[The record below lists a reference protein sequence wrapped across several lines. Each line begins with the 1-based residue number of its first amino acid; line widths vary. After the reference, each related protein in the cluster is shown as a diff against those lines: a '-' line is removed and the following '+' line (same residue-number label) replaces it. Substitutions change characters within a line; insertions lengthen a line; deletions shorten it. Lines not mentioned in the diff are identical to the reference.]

1 MKPSRRTQ
9 PFICPSGWQKL
20 LLCTDGS
27 PRSQG
32 ALKATLALAQACG
45 QKVYV
50 VNVLRVRAEVEA
62 VAPDARAMLASE
74 VSSFLETIK
83 AASAEAGVS
92 LETRVRYGRWPHAT
106 ILEEAEDIQPDLI
119 VMGRFGHMSLSQ
131 LFMGSTTAQVIGDSL
146 FNVLVVP
153 QNATMA
159 FRTILVASDGSPC
172 SDAAWGE
179 ALGLARET
187 QAELYAISV
196 AREKGD
202 IVQAKE
208 IMQRLINNAD
218 QQGMPLHSLV
228 PHGLHPEDAIVQ
240 EALRHKVDIIIM
252 GSHGRTGIKR
262 LLMGSVTERVI
273 GQATCPVLVIKKSRQ
288 SFEMPRIKTDVAD

>member
-1 MKPSRRTQ
+1 MVKLSRRSQ

-62 VAPDARAMLASE
+62 VAPDARAMLARE
-74 VSSFLETIK
+74 VSSYLETIK
-83 AASAEAGVS
+83 VAAVQAGVS
-92 LETRVRYGRWPHAT
+92 LETRVRYGPWPHAT
-106 ILEEAEDIQPDLI
+106 ILEEAENIQPDLI
-119 VMGRFGHMSLSQ
+119 VMGRFGHTGLSQ
-131 LFMGSTTAQVIGDSL
+131 LFMGSTTARVIGYSP

-159 FRTILVASDGSPC
+159 FRTLLVASDGSPC
-172 SDAAWGE
+172 SDAAWGA

-196 AREKGD
+196 AREKGE
-202 IVQAKE
+202 IVQAEE
-208 IMQRLINNAD
+208 IMHRLMNAAN
-218 QQGMPLHSLV
+218 QQGMPLQGLV
-228 PHGLHPEDAIVQ
+228 PQGLQADDAIVQ
-240 EALRHKVDIIIM
+240 EALRDKVDIIIM
-252 GSHGRTGIKR
+252 GSHGRTGLKK
-262 LLMGSVTERVI
+262 LFMGSTTEQVI
-273 GQATCPVLVIKKSRQ
+273 GKASCPVLVV
-288 SFEMPRIKTDVAD
+288 KTWTPPSSS

>member
-1 MKPSRRTQ
+1 MVKLSERSKPL
-9 PFICPSGWQKL
+9 ICPSGWQKL

-50 VNVLRVRAEVEA
+50 VNILRLRAEIEA
-62 VAPDARAMLASE
+62 VVPDAKAMLARE
-74 VSSFLETIK
+74 VSSYLEMVK
-83 AASAEAGVS
+83 AASSKAGVFM
-92 LETRVRYGRWPHAT
+92 ETRVRYGRWPHAT

-119 VMGRFGHMSLSQ
+119 VMGRFGHKGLSQ
-131 LFMGSTTAQVIGDSL
+131 LFMGSTTAQVIGYSR
-146 FNVLVVP
+146 FNVLVIP

-159 FRTILVASDGSPC
+159 FRTLLVASDGSPC

-179 ALGLARET
+179 ALGLAREA

-196 AREKGD
+196 AREQGET
-202 IVQAKE
+202 VQAE
-208 IMQRLINNAD
+208 GIMQRLRNAAN
-218 QQGMPLHSLV
+218 QQGIQLKGLV
-228 PHGLHPEDAIVQ
+228 PQGFQPDDAIIQ

-252 GSHGRTGIKR
+252 GSHGRTGVKR

-273 GQATCPVLVIKKSRQ
+273 GQATCPILVIKKS
-288 SFEMPRIKTDVAD
+288 SPE